1 MAKFAVNGID
11 ELAAELKQLGQLGNG
26 ELVSDM
32 LEAGAEVVAD
42 EWRKGIQSTVKS
54 KEDGG
59 RGTGDMEK
67 SVAPA
72 KGIKKADGVSVKE
85 IYPQGKDSKG
95 VRNAEKAFIL
105 HYGKS
110 GQAPTR
116 FVDAAEEAAE
126 DKAVS
131 AMENVFN
138 DYLEKEGF

>member
-11 ELAAELKQLGQLGNG
+11 ELAAELMEMGQLDNW

-42 EWRKGIQSTVKS
+42 EWKKGIKSAVKAN
-54 KEDGG
+54 G
-59 RGTGDMEK
+59 RSTGDMER

-72 KGIKKADGVSVKE
+72 KGIKTTGGVSVKE

-110 GQAPTR
+110 KANQPPTR
-116 FVDAAEEAAE
+116 FVDAVEDAAE

-131 AMENVFN
+131 AMEDVFN
-138 DYLEKEGF
+138 NYLEKEGF

>member
-11 ELAAELKQLGQLGNG
+11 ELAAELMEMGQLDNG

-32 LEAGAEVVAD
+32 LEAGAEVVSD
-42 EWRKGIQSTVKS
+42 EWKKGIRSAVKTNGRSTG
-54 KEDGG
+54 E
-59 RGTGDMEK
+59 MER

-72 KGIKKADGVSVKE
+72 KGIKTVDGVSVKE

-95 VRNAEKAFIL
+95 VRNVEKAFIL

-116 FVDAAEEAAE
+116 FADAVEDAAE
-126 DKAVS
+126 DKAVL
-131 AMENVFN
+131 AMEDVFN
-138 DYLEKEGF
+138 NYLEKEGF

>member
-11 ELAAELKQLGQLGNG
+11 ELAAELKQLGRLNNG

-54 KEDGG
+54 KADGG

-67 SVAPA
+67 SVKVK
-72 KGIKKADGVSVKE
+72 KGITEDGTCYEKL
-85 IYPQGKDSKG
+85 IYPSGKDSKG

-116 FVDAAEEAAE
+116 FVDAVEDAAE
-126 DKAVS
+126 DKAVE

>member
-32 LEAGAEVVAD
+32 LEAGAEVVSG
-42 EWRKGIQSTVKS
+42 EWKKGIRSAVKTN
-54 KEDGG
+54 G
-59 RGTGDMEK
+59 RSTGDMER

-72 KGIKKADGVSVKE
+72 KGIKKVDDVSVKE

-116 FVDAAEEAAE
+116 FVDAVEDAAE
-126 DKAVS
+126 DKAVE

>member
-1 MAKFAVNGID
+1 MAKFSVNGID
-11 ELAAELKQLGQLGNG
+11 ELAAELMEMGQLDNG
-26 ELVSDM
+26 ELVSEI

-42 EWRKGIQSTVKS
+42 EWRKGIENTVKS
-54 KEDGG
+54 KADGG
-59 RGTGDMEK
+59 RGTGEMKD

-72 KGIKKADGVSVKE
+72 KGIKKVDGVSVKE

-116 FVDAAEEAAE
+116 FVDAVEEAAE
-126 DKAVS
+126 DKAVE
-131 AMENVFN
+131 AMEEIFN
-138 DYLEKEGF
+138 NFLEKEGF